1 MKISIC
7 RVHKET
13 QVSWTEVNSQ
23 GYLSDDTRQFCE
35 FCKQDDMYT
44 NITPVFYAI
53 LIAIFP
59 GDPGLTS

>member
-35 FCKQDDMYT
+35 FCKQDYT

-59 GDPGLTS
+59 ADPGLTS